1 MRLLLLSLA
10 LLSAA
15 WQLAPPNARAQP
27 LRVVDS
33 LDLKRYAG
41 RWYEVAR
48 LPNKFQRRCA
58 SNVVAY
64 YSLRTDNRI
73 DVVNR
78 CQEADGKVEE
88 AHGIARRAHRDGS
101 GARLEVRFARGILSF
116 LPGGWADYWVI
127 GLGPDYTWA
136 VVGTPSRE
144 HLWILSRVPQ
154 MTAASYEHALEIAK
168 GKGFDVTRLVQTA
181 HNTQRSRGLRSE
193 SSNDRTTGRP
203 DDRLQLRQPGR

>member
-15 WQLAPPNARAQP
+15 WQPARTSPSAQP

-48 LPNKFQRRCA
+48 LTNKFQRRCA
-58 SNVVAY
+58 SDVVAY
-64 YSLRTDNRI
+64 YSLRKDNRI
-73 DVVNR
+73 DILNR

-101 GARLEVRFARGILSF
+101 GARLEVRFAPGILSF
-116 LPGGWADYWVI
+116 LPGVWADYWVI

-154 MTAASYEHALEIAK
+154 MTATSYEHALEIAK

-181 HNTQRSRGLRSE
+181 HA
-193 SSNDRTTGRP
+193 P
-203 DDRLQLRQPGR
+203 PRLPGR